1 MQLVVDCGSQEIKA
15 GLFEEDRL
23 LHSFNGKRPEQLLE
37 LLKDKKIERG
47 LIASSDSTSQEMATL
62 LSTQGFPCRV
72 LEAKDFGKL
81 ATDETLPLLQPVRIA
96 NIYGALSHF
105 PSNDCVIV
113 DLGATIRFDYVT
125 KQGVYQGGAIFPD
138 FEAVFH
144 ELEKTPF
151 PDFGG
156 QNIESVGKDKLE
168 QTKSGCYFGI
178 LGAIERIVAELRLS
192 SEAPSNVMSIATGGP
207 TRFPEIQ
214 KDLQDFIDIV
224 DPQLTLIGLNQ
235 ILKEVNQ

>member
-15 GLFEEDRL
+15 GLFAEDRL
-23 LHSFNGKRPEQLLE
+23 VHSLNGKRPEQLLE

-47 LIASSDSTSQEMATL
+47 LIASSDSTSQEMAAL
-62 LSTQGFPCRV
+62 LSTQGFPCRI

-81 ATDETLPLLQPVRIA
+81 ATSETLPLLQPARIA

-113 DLGATIRFDYVT
+113 DLGTSIRFDYVT
-125 KQGVYQGGAIFPD
+125 KQGVYQGGAVFPH
-138 FEAVFH
+138 FEAIFR
-144 ELEKTPF
+144 ELEKTDF
-151 PDFGG
+151 PGFG
-156 QNIESVGKDKLE
+156 ESIDSLGKDKLS
-168 QTKSGCYFGI
+168 QAKSGCYFGI

-192 SEAPSNVMSIATGGP
+192 SDAPSNVMSIATGGA
-207 TRFPEIQ
+207 TRFPAIQ

-235 ILKEVNQ
+235 ILKEVNK

>member
-81 ATDETLPLLQPVRIA
+81 ATDETFPLLQPARIA

-113 DLGATIRFDYVT
+113 DLGTTIRFDYVT
-125 KQGVYQGGAIFPD
+125 KQGVYQGGVVFPN
-138 FEAVFH
+138 FEAVFR
-144 ELEKTPF
+144 ELEKTTF
-151 PDFGG
+151 PGFGEHVG
-156 QNIESVGKDKLE
+156 SLGKDKLD
-168 QTKSGCYFGI
+168 QAKSGCYFGI

-192 SEAPSNVMSIATGGP
+192 SETPSNVMAIATGRP
-207 TRFPEIQ
+207 TRFPTIQ

-235 ILKEVNQ
+235 ILKEVT

>member
-23 LHSFNGKRPEQLLE
+23 VHSFNGKHPEQLLE
-37 LLKDKKIERG
+37 LLKDKKIEKG
-47 LIASSDSTSQEMATL
+47 LIAGDSTSQEMATL

-72 LEAKDFGKL
+72 LETKDFGKL
-81 ATDETLPLLQPVRIA
+81 ATDETLQLLQPVRIA

-125 KQGVYQGGAIFPD
+125 KQGVYQGGAVFPD

-151 PDFGG
+151 PDLGG
-156 QNIESVGKDKLE
+156 PVESIGKDKLA
-168 QTKSGCYFGI
+168 QAKSGCYFGV
-178 LGAIERIVAELRLS
+178 LGAVERIVAELRLS

-235 ILKEVNQ
+235 ILKEVNK